1 MASDAAC
8 RAQPAKLSYR
18 LTRIHDPYYRMR
30 AASYYP
36 STNLDWLK
44 RLQVFV
50 LTLYKRENAESRIR
64 WDQDFFGGKDF
75 RGIPGGDS
83 AGAASQSCIFPNV
96 PCDMRVLPSGVKARK
111 LVFGATVRI
120 ANTWSP
126 VFVSQRRMTPSP
138 LAEAKRKP
146 SGE

>member
-44 RLQVFV
+44 RLPFFV
-50 LTLYKRENAESRIR
+50 LTLYKRENAESCIR
-64 WDQDFFGGKDF
+64 CDQEFFGGKDF

-83 AGAASQSCIFPNV
+83 AGAASQSCIFLTV
-96 PCDMRVLPSGVKARK
+96 PSAMRLLPSDVK
-111 LVFGATVRI
+111 
-120 ANTWSP
+120 
-126 VFVSQRRMTPSP
+126 
-138 LAEAKRKP
+138 
-146 SGE
+146 